1 MDELFSLSGRVALV
15 TGGSRGVGKMIA
27 AGFAARGA
35 RVYIAARS
43 QEQAADT
50 ATALSKDGGEC
61 IALRLDVTDPSSRLR
76 LTEELMDREGRLDV
90 LVNNAG
96 TGSSASFDCFT
107 EAVWDQ
113 DMDINVK
120 APFFLTQSL
129 AGLLRAS
136 VATTARPA
144 KVINIASIDGIGLN
158 VGATFAYQVSKAA
171 LIHLTRCLAARLV
184 EEKILVTA
192 IAPGAF
198 ASDLNIAARDQ
209 PEDFGRLVPAGR
221 IGSPEDISGAAIFL
235 ASRAGDYVVGDTL
248 VVDGGFICARPTHGP
263 PSASNSAV
271 ARGAGRPERADYQI

>member
-35 RVYIAARS
+35 RVYITARS
-43 QEQAADT
+43 KERAEVTAA
-50 ATALSKDGGEC
+50 ALSKGSGQCMAFELE
-61 IALRLDVTDPSSRLR
+61 ANDPSSRLK
-76 LTEELMDREGRLDV
+76 LADELKRREGRLDV
-90 LVNNAG
+90 LVNNAAV
-96 TGSSASFDCFT
+96 GSSASFDSFT
-107 EAVWDQ
+107 EATWDH
-113 DMDINVK
+113 DMGTNVK

-129 AGLLRAS
+129 AGLLRSS
-136 VATTARPA
+136 VAKTEQHA

-184 EEKILVTA
+184 SENILVTA

-198 ASDLNIAARDQ
+198 ASDLNIAARDRSD
-209 PEDFGRLVPAGR
+209 DFGRLVPAGR
-221 IGSPEDISGAAIFL
+221 IGAPEDIAGAAIFL

-248 VVDGGFICARPTHGP
+248 IVDGGFICARPTHGP
-263 PSASNSAV
+263 PPLLNSA
-271 ARGAGRPERADYQI
+271 GR